1 MSALLTTFVNLL
13 AKELPESW
21 KWLQPII
28 DVLKEVLW
36 PILILVGTA
45 GMIYAVVLG
54 VKLAQAETADAREE
68 AKKRIINAVIALVVI
83 IALIL
88 LLQIF
93 VDNAPNWIGV
103 ESTTTTGGGEGGQ
116 S

>member
-13 AKELPESW
+13 ADKFAGTDW
-21 KWLQPII
+21 AWLDPIVN
-28 DVLKEVLW
+28 VLEEVLW

-83 IALIL
+83 IALIAL
-88 LLQIF
+88 LAIF
-93 VDNAPNWIGV
+93 VDKAPEWIGV
-103 ESTTTTGGGEGGQ
+103 EGSSGKGDGQ
-116 S
+116 

>member
-1 MSALLTTFVNLL
+1 MTALLTVFSSLL
-13 AKELPESW
+13 AQKTLPESW
-21 KWLQPII
+21 QWLQPII
-28 DVLKEVLW
+28 NVLNEVLW

-54 VKLAQAETADAREE
+54 VQLAKAETSDAREE
-68 AKKRIINAVIALVVI
+68 AKKRIINAIIALVCI

-93 VDNAPNWIGV
+93 ITYAPEWIGATDTAPPA
-103 ESTTTTGGGEGGQ
+103 ENP
-116 S
+116 

>member
-1 MSALLTTFVNLL
+1 MSSLLTVFANLL
-13 AKELPESW
+13 AKELPEGW
-21 KWLQPII
+21 AWLQPII

-68 AKKRIINAVIALVVI
+68 AKKRIINAIIALVCI

-103 ESTTTTGGGEGGQ
+103 DTGDTGGAGGEGA
-116 S
+116 